1 MSSKF
6 WKITG
11 GIIAA
16 ICLLVG
22 AIFYF
27 TSGLVD
33 AADEM
38 FSDLNDKNYQRA
50 YSQLSQDFRPATS
63 FDEFKYHIE
72 ENGLDDI
79 VDTSW
84 SARSIS
90 GGTDQLEGTI
100 STRDRGEIPLT
111 LYFVSE
117 DGDWKIQRL
126 NRQTAGIVDQHAEP
140 PSKTEQN
147 RLIKQ
152 TLLTW
157 NDAILRGDFTGFLVQ
172 TSKPFQAQTSNE
184 TLTNTFRSFI
194 DGKVDISPIADHD
207 PIPTAMPTFDEEG
220 SLILEGYFDSRPRI
234 VQCKLTYLLEAGV
247 WKIIGIKVNMPLGIP
262 SPT

>member
-1 MSSKF
+1 MSSKV

-11 GIIAA
+11 VIIAA
-16 ICLLVG
+16 ICLLIGVV
-22 AIFYF
+22 FYF
-27 TSGLVD
+27 TGDLVD

-38 FSDLNDKNYQRA
+38 FSDLNDKNYQQA
-50 YSQLSQDFRPATS
+50 YDRLSKDFRAATS

-79 VDTSW
+79 LDTSW
-84 SARSIS
+84 RARSIS
-90 GGTDQLEGTI
+90 GGTGQLEGKI

-126 NRQTAGIVDQHAEP
+126 NRQTAGIIDQRAEP
-140 PSKTEQN
+140 PSTTEQN

-157 NDAILRGDFTGFLVQ
+157 NDAISRGDFTGFRAQ
-172 TSKPFQAQTSNE
+172 TSKPFQAQMSNE

-194 DGKVDISPIADHD
+194 EGEIDISPIADHD
-207 PIPTAMPTFDEEG
+207 PIPTAIPTFDEEG
-220 SLILEGYFDSRPRI
+220 SLVLEGYFDSRPRI
-234 VQCKLTYLLEAGV
+234 VQYKLTYLLEAGV